1 MGDTMLVETTGNVI
15 AFRRS
20 SKPPRATA
28 PAVPHAGRILFF
40 TGVRYE
46 RMAEPSAAPDGGP
59 SSEDGASATRK
70 KRRRA

>member
-1 MGDTMLVETTGNVI
+1 MGDIRIVGSASNII

-20 SKPPRATA
+20 TKSSRSAA
-28 PAVPHAGRILFF
+28 PVELHAGQILFF

-46 RMAEPSAAPDGGP
+46 RHVEVEDGP
-59 SSEDGASATRK
+59 HSEDGASATRK

>member
-1 MGDTMLVETTGNVI
+1 MGDIQHIEFTGNII

-20 SKPPRATA
+20 NKPPRAAA
-28 PAVPHAGRILFF
+28 PVELHAGRILFF

-46 RMAEPSAAPDGGP
+46 RMAEPDGGP
-59 SSEDGASATRK
+59 RREDGASAPRK

>member
-1 MGDTMLVETTGNVI
+1 MGDIRHIETTGNII

-20 SKPPRATA
+20 NKPLRVSA
-28 PAVPHAGRILFF
+28 PVELHAGHILFF

-46 RMAEPSAAPDGGP
+46 RMAEPEGGP
-59 SSEDGASATRK
+59 AGEDGARAPRK